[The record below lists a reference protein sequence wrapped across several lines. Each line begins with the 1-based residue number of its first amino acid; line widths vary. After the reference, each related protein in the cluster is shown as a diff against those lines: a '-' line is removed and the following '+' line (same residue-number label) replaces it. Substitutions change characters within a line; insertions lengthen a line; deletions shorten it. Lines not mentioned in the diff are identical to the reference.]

1 MITTVIFDMDGT
13 LLDSE
18 TLSRIATDYGFQ
30 EVFGRKLTDEEHSKL
45 IGRPVQ
51 LLMKE
56 FYDQRGE
63 IAYIKGR
70 EFFEKH
76 LKSISPFEGVIDL
89 LNYLRER
96 RITMAV
102 VTSSHRDTAYLLLTM
117 TGLIDY
123 FNAVVGQE
131 DTVYHKPEPDPINRC
146 IEKIGASREN
156 TIYVGDQPYDII
168 AARAAGI
175 RSVGATWGSGIEE
188 ILRKHNPDF
197 ICRNMDEFISVLR
210 KA

>member
-1 MITTVIFDMDGT
+1 MIKTVIFDMDGT

-18 TLSRIATDYGFQ
+18 TLSRVATDYGFQ

-56 FYDQRGE
+56 FYDQKGE
-63 IAYIKGR
+63 IAYLKGR

-76 LKSISPFEGVIDL
+76 IKSISPYEGVIEL
-89 LNYLRER
+89 LNYLKER
-96 RITMAV
+96 RINMAV

-123 FNAVVGQE
+123 FDAVVGQE
-131 DTVYHKPEPDPINRC
+131 DTLYHKPEPDPIIRC
-146 IEKIGASREN
+146 MEKIGAISEN

-175 RSVGATWGSGIEE
+175 RSAGATWGSGIEE
-188 ILRKHNPDF
+188 ILKEYNPEF
-197 ICRNMDEFISVLR
+197 ICRNIEEFITVVR